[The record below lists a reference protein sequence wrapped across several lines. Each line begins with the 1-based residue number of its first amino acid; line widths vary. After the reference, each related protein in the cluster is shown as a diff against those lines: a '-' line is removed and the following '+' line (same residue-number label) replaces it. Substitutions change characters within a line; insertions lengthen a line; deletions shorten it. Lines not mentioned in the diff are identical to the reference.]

1 MTEGV
6 FNAGVEGAFGESLVE
21 PITER
26 GDGIEVAEVFVLEA
40 RSEGVHVGTELG
52 IKVAVDLIFVVNFIA
67 FFEEF
72 IPGEDEGSGEQGW
85 DWADGVF

>member
-1 MTEGV
+1 VTEGL
-6 FNAGVEGAFGESLVE
+6 FNSGIEGAFGVAVME

-40 RSEGVHVGTELG
+40 GSKRVHVGTELG
-52 IKVAVDLIFVVNFIA
+52 IKVSIDLIFMVDFIA

-72 IPGEDEGSGEQGW
+72 IPGEDEGSG
-85 DWADGVF
+85 

>member
-1 MTEGV
+1 MAEGQ
-6 FNAGVEGAFGESLVE
+6 FNSLVEGAFGVAVME

-40 RSEGVHVGTELG
+40 RGEGVHVGAELG
-52 IKVAVDLIFVVNFIA
+52 IKVCIDLIFVVDFIA

-72 IPGEDEGSGEQGW
+72 ITGEDEGSGEQGRNG
-85 DWADGVF
+85 ADGVF